1 MRSINIESINAEY
14 KEFKTQTIE
23 TKQNDIIKT
32 KNNKKGIQQFVE
44 TIELF

>member
-1 MRSINIESINAEY
+1 MQSIKNL
-14 KEFKTQTIE
+14 KHE

-44 TIELF
+44 TIELFLKIFKNIFF